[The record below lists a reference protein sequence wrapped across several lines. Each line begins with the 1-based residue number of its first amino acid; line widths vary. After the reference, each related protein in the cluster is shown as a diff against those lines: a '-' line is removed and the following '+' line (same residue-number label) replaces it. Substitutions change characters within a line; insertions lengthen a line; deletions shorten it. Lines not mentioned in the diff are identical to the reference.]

1 MAKLTIEN
9 AKPLVG
15 GIVRLDKKN
24 LCDPEVVAEIK
35 AALEER
41 GVLVFPELNATDE
54 EQLAFT
60 DMLGERVNFTR
71 KVPGSDATSPDVY
84 KITLDRKLN
93 TEPDYVLGT
102 FFWHVDGVTIDQPLP
117 KATLLSAR
125 HLADSGGATEFANLY
140 AAYEG
145 LTEEEKRQYE
155 DLRVI
160 HSVEAAVRPVHGHP
174 SEERRERYRNL
185 AAVMD
190 QPLVWTHNDGRK
202 SLLLGTHADGI
213 VGMPGPHGRATLT
226 RLMQWAAQPDYVY
239 RHDWKVGDMVLW
251 DNEGLM
257 HRVVPYTDQARV
269 MHRTTIAGHNKPG
282 HMASEVDQAKIFE
295 VA

>member
-1 MAKLTIEN
+1 MPKLTIEN

-15 GIVRLDKKN
+15 GIVHVDKAH
-24 LCDPEVVAEIK
+24 LCDDDVIAGIK
-35 AALEER
+35 AALEQR
-41 GVLVFPELNATDE
+41 GVLVFPELHATDA

-60 DMLGERVNFTR
+60 DKMGPRVNFTR
-71 KVPGSDATSPDVY
+71 KVPGSDASTPDVY
-84 KITLDRKLN
+84 KITLDAKLN

-102 FFWHVDGVTIDQPLP
+102 FFWHIDGVTIDQPLP
-117 KATLLSAR
+117 KATVLSAR
-125 HLADSGGATEFANLY
+125 HLSESGGATEFANLY
-140 AAYEG
+140 AAYEH
-145 LTEEEKRQYE
+145 LSEAEKREYA

-185 AAVMD
+185 AAVME
-190 QPLVWTHNDGRK
+190 QPLVWTHVDGRK

-213 VGMPGPHGRATLT
+213 VGMPGPHGRAIIT
-226 RLMQWAAQPDYVY
+226 RLIQWAAQPDFVY
-239 RHDWKVGDMVLW
+239 RHDWKVGDMVIW

-269 MHRTTIAGHNKPG
+269 MHRTTIAGPNKPG
-282 HMASEVDQAKIFE
+282 HPASAEDQARIFE
-295 VA
+295 IA